1 MRFWNLIVRNV
12 VRQRTRSALTVV
24 GVAIAVA
31 TVVALVGVATS
42 FERSFRQVY
51 DERGVDLVVVRA
63 GASQRL
69 NSALDETLGDRIRQL
84 PGVREVIPGLVD
96 VVTFEDRG
104 LYGVLVNGWQPG
116 TLSLEHGFKLLA
128 GRLLQPGDTRKVA
141 VGMILAK
148 NLNKR
153 VGDTLDVVEGEPF
166 EIVGI
171 FESFSVYENGGMVV
185 PLRDLQELM
194 GWEGQVTGFAV
205 SLTKTGDEALAKQVR
220 AQIEALAPA
229 LSAMPSREQVDTATP
244 IRVARGMA
252 WVTSLVALGIG
263 GIGMLNTM
271 IMSVLERT
279 REIGILRAVGWKQGR
294 IARMIL
300 GESFLLSVVG
310 AIAGSI
316 VALLAVRLICKLPA
330 ISGYL
335 DGHIA
340 PVVYLQGG
348 LVAIGL
354 ALVGGLYPA
363 LRAARLLPTEAL
375 RR

>member
-1 MRFWNLIVRNV
+1 MRFTSVIVRNV

-24 GVAIAVA
+24 GVAVAVA
-31 TVVALVGVATS
+31 TVVSLVGVATN
-42 FERSFRQVY
+42 FERSFRQVF
-51 DERGVDLVVVRA
+51 DERDVDLIVVRA

-69 NSALDETLGDRIRQL
+69 NSALDESLGQRML
-84 PGVREVIPGLVD
+84 EVPGVREVVPGLVD

-116 TLSLEHGFKLLA
+116 SLSQEHGFKLLS
-128 GRLLQPGDTRKVA
+128 GRLLEPGDTRKVA
-141 VGMILAK
+141 LGMILAK
-148 NLNKR
+148 NLDKR
-153 VGDTLDVVEGEPF
+153 VGDTVDVVEGEPF
-166 EIVGI
+166 EVVGI
-171 FESFSVYENGGMVV
+171 YESFSVYENGGMVV
-185 PLRDLQELM
+185 PLHDLQALM
-194 GWEGQVTGFAV
+194 GWEGQVTGFAIG
-205 SLTKTGDEALAKQVR
+205 LTKPGDQALVQEVR
-220 AQIEALAPA
+220 EKIEALAPA
-229 LSAMPSREQVDTATP
+229 LSAMPSREQAETATP

-300 GESFLLSVVG
+300 GESFLLSLAG
-310 AIAGSI
+310 AIAGSLL
-316 VALLAVRLICKLPA
+316 ALVAVRLLCKLPA

-335 DGHIA
+335 DGYIA
-340 PVVYLQGG
+340 PQVYLQGIV
-348 LVAIGL
+348 VAVGL